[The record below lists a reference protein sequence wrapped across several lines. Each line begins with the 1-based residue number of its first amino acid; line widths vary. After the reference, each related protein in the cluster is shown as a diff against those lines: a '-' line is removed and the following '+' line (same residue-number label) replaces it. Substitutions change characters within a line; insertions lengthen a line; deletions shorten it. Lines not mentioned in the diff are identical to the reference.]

1 MPERYLTLKQNDPD
15 FQRYLWGDFSETE
28 RAIPVKTHY
37 VGTPDEAVTFE
48 LQDYREIQRPGV
60 LKFLSIFLK
69 LHSFVLVM
77 FPLFYVLVK
86 NLLDG
91 TIADP
96 LAVTL
101 ATVAM
106 LLLFAGLNIRNDI
119 HDHLSGFDRV
129 NTDAAV
135 KPIRMGWITA
145 RRSSRVSLILIALS
159 ALFALPVGLLH
170 RELFSILGVAL
181 VLFIAGKFARSNSY
195 KQQHFGELILFV
207 LMGPALVSGYQV
219 AMGGGIDTEVLCF
232 GVLWGYAVLYL
243 IQVNNFSHIM
253 TSSQNRIRNTMTKL
267 GFDRAQK
274 FLVASWVVFL
284 LLWLCFQIFFLNVYF
299 GILSVVLLLLSS
311 IPLFKK
317 IAQTKSPVGSGPRLI
332 SRQALQTFLLM
343 VTVFTFE
350 IVWSLWSA
358 AR

>member
-1 MPERYLTLKQNDPD
+1 MAARYLTLKQNDPE
-15 FQRYLWGDFSETE
+15 FSRYLWGDFSVTE

-48 LQDYREIQRPGV
+48 LQDSRDIQRPGV
-60 LKFLSIFLK
+60 LKFLSVFLK
-69 LHSFVLVM
+69 VRSFILVM
-77 FPLFYVLVK
+77 FPLLYVLVK
-86 NLLDG
+86 NSLSS

-96 LAVTL
+96 LSMAL
-101 ATVAM
+101 ATLAM

-145 RRSSRVSLILIALS
+145 RRSSRISLMLIS
-159 ALFALPVGLLH
+159 ASAVLALPVGLLH
-170 RELFSILGVAL
+170 PELFSVLAVAL
-181 VLFIAGKFARSNSY
+181 VLFFAGRFARSNSY
-195 KQQHFGELILFV
+195 KQQHFGELVLFV

-219 AMGGGIDTEVLCF
+219 AMGAGIDTEVLCF

-243 IQVNNFSHIM
+243 IQVKNFSHIM

-274 FLVASWVVFL
+274 FLVLSWIVFL
-284 LLWLCFQIFFLNVYF
+284 LLWLCFQIFFRNMYF
-299 GILSVVLLLLSS
+299 GIFSVLLLLLSS
-311 IPLFKK
+311 IPLFKR
-317 IAQTKSPVGSGPRLI
+317 IAHTKSPVGSGPRLI

-350 IVWSLWSA
+350 VIWSLWSSI
-358 AR
+358 